1 MGGPSSQH
9 DTIEL
14 RGFDEEKDRKQ
25 SSKPTVRKESTK
37 ERQQPSGVKKSEEPE
52 KSSSRPGSGLS
63 GKVGIKEDQ
72 PPKNEVSKYKLNIFY
87 NLLSKLCPFLRRRK
101 SPINQDK
108 MDFNIEDF
116 LKMDGDLNGLG
127 LGPSESE
134 ETSRGSKASRWFGKT
149 SDLSEASKPSASENI
164 VTDLSGNQDAARSL
178 LEMLQKGSQQQQSVE
193 NKKIVTAEELE
204 RSSGEIF

>member
-1 MGGPSSQH
+1 
-9 DTIEL
+9 L

-25 SSKPTVRKESTK
+25 SSKATVRKESTK
-37 ERQQPSGVKKSEEPE
+37 ERQQSSGVKKSEEPE

-63 GKVGIKEDQ
+63 GKVVIKEDQ

-87 NLLSKLCPFLRRRK
+87 DLLSKFNVLFFLHRRK